1 MDIQAYI
8 SSGILESY
16 VLGLASE
23 KERAEV
29 EKLSNQFP
37 EIREEIRSIEASL
50 ENYAFAHEITP
61 PTGLDKIIWNK
72 IQQEETTSNIID
84 FDSGEKVT
92 ISDYPKVES
101 KGFFNNYI
109 RIAASVA
116 LFASV
121 LGNVYLLNKVD
132 STKKDLSLA
141 VNENIQLQKDMKNQK
156 AMMPQ
161 EVDLMMNPDV
171 KMFKLV
177 GQKAAP
183 NSTLM
188 LAFDTKT
195 NKIYLIRPNLPMPP
209 KGKQYQLWAIMG
221 DKPVDAGVFDMKMRM
236 QELKSSP
243 MPKAFAV
250 TLENKGGSPT
260 PTSDIFVMGI

>member
-16 VLGLASE
+16 VLGLANEAE
-23 KERAEV
+23 KAEV
-29 EKLSNQFP
+29 QKLSEQYP
-37 EIREEIRSIEASL
+37 EIRDEIRAIETSL
-50 ENYAFAHEITP
+50 ENYAFAHEMTP
-61 PTGLDKIIWNK
+61 PAGLDKQIWEK
-72 IQQEETTSNIID
+72 ISAEKSNIID
-84 FDSGEKVT
+84 FDSGEKIE

-109 RIAASVA
+109 RFAASIL

-121 LGNVYLLNKVD
+121 IGNIYLLNKVD

-171 KMFKLV
+171 KMLKLV
-177 GQKAAP
+177 GQKASP

-250 TLENKGGSPT
+250 TLENEGGSPT